1 MPNLKTEVALFV
13 KQTMSMVLVCL
24 LMMMVVLASGH
35 TDGFT
40 LGIRDSIMIAHS
52 FSGEE
57 FGPAQNM
64 HGATYTV
71 DVDFD
76 SPELAEDSNWVIDIG
91 EASALLS
98 EVLKKYNF
106 KVLNELFPDE
116 NTTTEFMCKTIHGD
130 LAECLRKRKG
140 GAWRGRMRVKLHESH
155 KAWAAYAKDV

>member
-1 MPNLKTEVALFV
+1 
-13 KQTMSMVLVCL
+13 
-24 LMMMVVLASGH
+24 MMICVSGH

-71 DVDFD
+71 DVDFET
-76 SPELAEDSNWVIDIG
+76 PKLAKDSNWVIDIG
-91 EASALLS
+91 EASDLLS

-106 KVLNELFPDE
+106 KVLNELFPEE

-130 LAECLRKRKG
+130 LADCLKKRKG